1 MKESE
6 QVEIAVLKMLEKDFE
21 QIIRNL
27 SSDPAMAEF
36 RKNYE
41 RMYKA
46 LKTSHDREKELLQ
59 GCESLTSHINE
70 NAGKIKE
77 VLTIAQE
84 DSQTIT
90 KLKTELNEAKSVLK
104 LLKERDKE
112 SQTKIESLS
121 KVLASLR
128 VVTDQHH
135 KANAGRISQFEQIL
149 EEQSKQEKDRN
160 DLVEEKE
167 ALEREL
173 KIVKEELDNEMANLE
188 RAEVERRILE
198 KNEKDYERQLK
209 KNVERSKMNTLEI
222 AEIKDFS
229 KGLAESIETEKQ
241 TIKTLEHQ
249 VDDLK
254 AETATDYRILAQCI
268 ERHQS
273 LIQQRAQ
280 QITELEELKRE
291 NAYLLLRKESEEA
304 KTKELSKTLGG
315 LTIKIKVLERN
326 SNKQEYSIRQKLNEL
341 DSIRLEKVV

>member
-1 MKESE
+1 M
-6 QVEIAVLKMLEKDFE
+6 EIAVLKMLEKDFE
-21 QIIRNL
+21 RIIRDL
-27 SSDPAMAEF
+27 SSDPSMAEF

-112 SQTKIESLS
+112 SQSKIESLS
-121 KVLASLR
+121 KVLASLK

-135 KANAGRISQFEQIL
+135 KANAGRIAQFEQIL

-160 DLVEEKE
+160 ELIEEKE
-167 ALEREL
+167 ALEKEL
-173 KIVKEELDNEMANLE
+173 KLVKEELDNEMAGLE
-188 RAEVERRILE
+188 RAEVEKRTLE

-222 AEIKDFS
+222 AELKDLS
-229 KGLAESIETEKQ
+229 HGLADSIESEK
-241 TIKTLEHQ
+241 KALKAMEHQ
-249 VDDLK
+249 GDELK
-254 AETATDYRILAQCI
+254 QETVADYRHLAQCK

-273 LIQQRAQ
+273 LIQQRTQ
-280 QITELEELKRE
+280 QVTELEELKRE

-304 KTKELSKTLGG
+304 KIKELSKTLGS
-315 LTIKIKVLERN
+315 LTVKIKVLERN
-326 SNKQEYSIRQKLNEL
+326 TNKQEYSIRQKLNEL
-341 DSIRLEKVV
+341 ESIRLANVR

>member
-1 MKESE
+1 M
-6 QVEIAVLKMLEKDFE
+6 EIAVLKMLEKDFE
-21 QIIRNL
+21 RIIRDL
-27 SSDPAMAEF
+27 SSDPSMAEF

-59 GCESLTSHINE
+59 GCESLTNHINE

-112 SQTKIESLS
+112 SQAKIESLS
-121 KVLASLR
+121 KVLASLK

-135 KANAGRISQFEQIL
+135 KANAGRIAQFEQIL

-160 DLVEEKE
+160 DLIEEKE
-167 ALEREL
+167 ALEKEL
-173 KIVKEELDNEMANLE
+173 KLVKEELENEMASLE
-188 RAEVERRILE
+188 RAEIEKRTLE

-209 KNVERSKMNTLEI
+209 KNIERSKMNTLEI
-222 AEIKDFS
+222 AELKEFS
-229 KGLAESIETEKQ
+229 KGLAESIDSEKQ
-241 TIKTLEHQ
+241 ALKTLEHHA
-249 VDDLK
+249 DELK
-254 AETATDYRILAQCI
+254 VETAADYRTLAQCK
-268 ERHQS
+268 ERHQF

-304 KTKELSKTLGG
+304 KIKELAKTHGS
-315 LTIKIKVLERN
+315 LTVKIKVLERN
-326 SNKQEYSIRQKLNEL
+326 TNKQEYSIRQKLNEL
-341 DSIRLEKVV
+341 ESIRLAKVI